1 MFVMDLDDKGP
12 LLKRITVSPDVIPDT
27 PVISGM
33 PITVESILKGLASGR
48 TPEDIV
54 QDTPSLELE
63 DIRACIVYAYAVV
76 ANDDGVHKLIANQ
89 PEAKSAQPA

>member
-1 MFVMDLDDKGP
+1 MFDMDLDDKGP
-12 LLKRITVSPDVIPDT
+12 LLKRITVNPDVIPDT
-27 PVISGM
+27 PVIRDM
-33 PITVESILKGLASGR
+33 PITVESILKGLASGK

-76 ANDDGVHKLIANQ
+76 AKDDEVYKLIAHK
-89 PEAKSAQPA
+89 PEAESSQRA